1 VNCQPPWKPKWKSW
15 SNSKRYPE
23 GTGYLRSLLLRSKEK
38 EWSDLRSASS
48 DFFAYFR
55 IPNAIFLNR
64 RLIYDFLKKF
74 LNREGNNSILH
85 VGCGGG
91 DVLTYLAS
99 RLEKNGFRFS
109 LTGVDAMHR
118 QDGPLSVLRSYA
130 DEEIGRFVGEA
141 GVRSFRIHSIFPRK
155 FIIIRTSGE

>member
-1 VNCQPPWKPKWKSW
+1 M
-15 SNSKRYPE
+15 
-23 GTGYLRSLLLRSKEK
+23 RSRSGK
-38 EWSDLRSASS
+38 DH
-48 DFFAYFR
+48 FR
-55 IPNAIFLNR
+55 LQATDELGFHPLNR

-118 QDGPLSVLRSYA
+118 QDSPLSVLHSYA